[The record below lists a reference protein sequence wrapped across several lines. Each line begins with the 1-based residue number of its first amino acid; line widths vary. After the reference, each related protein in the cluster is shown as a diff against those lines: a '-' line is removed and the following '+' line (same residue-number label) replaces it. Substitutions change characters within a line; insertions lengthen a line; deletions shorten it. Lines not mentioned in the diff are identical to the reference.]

1 MDGIS
6 GIGMVLFAGLLVG
19 LGLMSH
25 ALKLGVRRL
34 AGYDIYVDVMLSF
47 GLILMFHGTFSG
59 MMIASIGGLIISG
72 MLRLIRW
79 TVGYQQLGFYKVP
92 YKFIPFLKPVTLPR
106 LVWFDYPPLHAVPQ
120 GETQKSSRK
129 PILT

>member
-1 MDGIS
+1 MDGL
-6 GIGMVLFAGLLVG
+6 GMILFAGLLVG

-34 AGYDIYVDVMLSF
+34 AGYDIYVDVSLSF
-47 GLILMFHGTFSG
+47 GLVLMFHGTFSG

-79 TVGYQQLGFYKVP
+79 TVGYQKLGWYKVP
-92 YKFIPFLKPVTLPR
+92 YKLVPFFKPVTLPR
-106 LVWFDYPPLHAVPQ
+106 LVWFDYPPLRLVPQ
-120 GETQKSSRK
+120 GQTQKSARK
-129 PILT
+129 PILI